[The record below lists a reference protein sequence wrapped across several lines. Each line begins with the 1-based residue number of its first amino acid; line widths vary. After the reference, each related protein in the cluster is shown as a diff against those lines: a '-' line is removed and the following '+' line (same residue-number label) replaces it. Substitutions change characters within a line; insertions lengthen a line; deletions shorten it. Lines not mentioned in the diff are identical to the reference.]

1 MAMTSDLAVN
11 LLDTFPGRM
20 LIDWWGE
27 WRALHPEFSSAGQYA
42 DSIDTEDYSGR
53 VAMVLHMY
61 LYGGDFQDVI
71 DLDTTDPDIVEM
83 SEAVAAALC
92 SPSRETLLSPQSH
105 HGNLTEFRTLSV
117 ANRHRPSALP
127 DGAFWTATKFAC
139 GNDAWL
145 LHGEHDAE
153 RSPLRYDVHFDP
165 AEARIAR
172 VDSAPSWEAL
182 LTAHPREHEG
192 TVFPDWQSIAQEWDA
207 VHVSLSGLLCA
218 EPLISQVPYTGE
230 DPSGYTHCQSGPYV
244 GVAEWAVPSTAWL
257 RPSGHMRVEP
267 TALAGGQALDDR

>member
-1 MAMTSDLAVN
+1 MTSNPFVEARPGDEFAIRSTIVIRLRWASADSERCDTVAMTSDLAVN

-61 LYGGDFQDVI
+61 LYGGDFKDVI

-92 SPSRETLLSPQSH
+92 SPSREILLSPQSH

-127 DGAFWTATKFAC
+127 YGALWTATKFCLRKRCLAAPWRTRRRAQSPALRRSFRPREC
-139 GNDAWL
+139 ADRASRFSSRLGGA
-145 LHGEHDAE
+145 AE
-153 RSPLRYDVHFDP
+153 GASPRARRDRVSRLAVDRP
-165 AEARIAR
+165 AVGRGPRIAQ
-172 VDSAPSWEAL
+172 W
-182 LTAHPREHEG
+182 
-192 TVFPDWQSIAQEWDA
+192 
-207 VHVSLSGLLCA
+207 
-218 EPLISQVPYTGE
+218 
-230 DPSGYTHCQSGPYV
+230 
-244 GVAEWAVPSTAWL
+244 
-257 RPSGHMRVEP
+257 
-267 TALAGGQALDDR
+267 TALSR